1 MLLDYIFVVLYTLW
15 TFWHAYCIVLSVFIS
30 TMITATL
37 LACLLF
43 CSALCFAQYTDEQ
56 LYEAFLHQDMSVWR
70 DFVTTSKWEE
80 LSVEER
86 KRLIN
91 YEYGFLAT
99 AIDRKDPQADEYLSA
114 FRKHVENEYKEEHI
128 SEAHYCMYMS
138 SVNAYDFMLNK
149 SRLFSAGLQSFKLVK
164 RAAELAPDD
173 PFVLTLKAN
182 VDFYAPSAFGGDKEE
197 ALKMFTRA
205 RNLFVKNMDCTHLW
219 NYASLRMCIAQCYEK
234 TGDTQRAIDECR
246 SILSEIP
253 DFRYIRDEYL
263 PYLLEK

>member
-1 MLLDYIFVVLYTLW
+1 MVT
-15 TFWHAYCIVLSVFIS
+15 T
-30 TMITATL
+30 TL
-37 LACLLF
+37 LISLLF
-43 CSALCFAQYTDEQ
+43 CSLLCCAQYTDEQ
-56 LYEAFLHQDMSVWR
+56 LYKAFLQQDMSVWQKYI
-70 DFVTTSKWEE
+70 TTTDWQT
-80 LSVEER
+80 LSVGER
-86 KRLIN
+86 QRLMN

-99 AIDRKDPQADEYLSA
+99 AIEKKDPRADEYLTA
-114 FRKHVENEYKEEHI
+114 FRTHVEDEYRSGHI
-128 SEAHYCMYMS
+128 SEARYCMYMS

-164 RAAELAPDD
+164 KAAELAPDD

-197 ALKMFTRA
+197 ALRMFTRA
-205 RNLFVKNMDCTHLW
+205 RNLFIKNMDCTHLW

-234 TGDTQRAIDECR
+234 TGDKQRAIDECR

-263 PYLLEK
+263 PYLLEQ